1 MTPRFVFRLEARDEL
16 LEAQD
21 WYERRAAGL
30 GTAFARTV
38 EAAVESL
45 QRAPRQYPVVHR
57 DIRRVLLRRFPYAI
71 FYRADEDEII
81 VLAVF
86 HLAGDPERWQSRAR
100 DG

>member
-1 MTPRFVFRLEARDEL
+1 MTPRFVFRPEARDDL
-16 LEAQD
+16 LEAQT
-21 WYERRAAGL
+21 WYEQRAAGL
-30 GTAFARTV
+30 GAAFARAV

-45 QRAPRQYPVVHR
+45 QRAPQQYPIVHR

-71 FYRADEDEII
+71 FYRAATKEII

-86 HLAGDPERWQSRAR
+86 HLARDPARWPSRTR